1 MNISTQLRN
10 GLLLTMLATAC
21 SGAFAAESA
30 DLSVKGVIRPSAC
43 SIALSNNG
51 TVDYGTISAKS
62 LSATAVNKLPDRDVT
77 MTINCDAAT
86 KVGFRVEDNRAGTE
100 SDIVKIVDPAARW
113 VLPLGLGAVDG
124 KNLGGYAMK
133 VLPADATGDG
143 AAVGGLSYAY
153 GAHGEAWQSAS
164 DFENYVRVSAEY
176 AWSDTDGGTPNSY
189 KTISQVL
196 RIVGALNSTA
206 DLPSLTSNV
215 ELDGSATIS
224 VVYL

>member
-30 DLSVKGVIRPSAC
+30 DLAVKGVIRPSAC

-51 TVDYGTISAKS
+51 TVDYGTNSAKS
-62 LSATAVNKLPDRDVT
+62 LSATDVTKLPDRDVT
-77 MTINCDAAT
+77 MTINCEAAT
-86 KVGFRVEDNRAGTE
+86 KVGFRVADNRSGTG
-100 SDIVKIVDPAARW
+100 SWILDVVDPGAWA
-113 VLPLGLGAVDG
+113 VTPYGLGAVDG
-124 KNLGGYAMK
+124 KNLGAYGIQAR
-133 VLPADATGDG
+133 VADGTADG
-143 AAVGGLSYAY
+143 AAVGDVVFLNNPTSPESLSDY
-153 GAHGEAWQSAS
+153 G
-164 DFENYVRVSAEY
+164 NYTNGPWLVS
-176 AWSDTDGGTPNSY
+176 WSETGGGTPHAY

-196 RIVGALNSTA
+196 RIVGGLNSTA